1 MYRAERARVVLR
13 ARAYYIYTTV
23 YLYDTVPIPIPWYPG
38 DDGCNGFVITE
49 NLKFSPTL
57 R

>member
-23 YLYDTVPIPIPWYPG
+23 YLYDTVPIPWYPG